1 MEKEKIFTREELQA
15 MGERTLDLVQA
26 AVEAG
31 DKEAAKKLSKRMYAE
46 FTAMHDLY
54 RDWVTDLLSFI
65 GRRYGDED
73 LYEVLKQTVGGYTKM
88 MGLRYAGKS
97 TKRKLEMLAAGLR
110 GHLQPLTIEE
120 DDEKF
125 TIIPKICGSGG
136 RLAKEGAYGPPR
148 DFLKIK
154 KAQAMTFDQ
163 EDWPVYCSHC
173 HFQNI
178 IPLEPG
184 GSPLFITEPSTEIGE
199 KPCRTYVYK

>member
-1 MEKEKIFTREELQA
+1 MKKENIFTREELQA

-31 DKEAAKKLSKRMYAE
+31 DKEEAKRLSRRMYAE

-65 GRRYGDED
+65 GRRYGDEV
-73 LYEVLKQTVGGYTKM
+73 LYEALKQTVGGYTKT
-88 MGLRYAGKS
+88 MGRRYAGKS

-125 TIIPKICGSGG
+125 TISPKICGSGG
-136 RLAKEGAYGPPR
+136 RLVKEGAYGPPR
-148 DFLKIK
+148 DFLKVE
-154 KAQAMTFDQ
+154 KAQPMTFDQ

-184 GSPLFITEPSTEIGE
+184 GPPLFITEPSTEIGE
-199 KPCRTYVYK
+199 KTCRIYVYK